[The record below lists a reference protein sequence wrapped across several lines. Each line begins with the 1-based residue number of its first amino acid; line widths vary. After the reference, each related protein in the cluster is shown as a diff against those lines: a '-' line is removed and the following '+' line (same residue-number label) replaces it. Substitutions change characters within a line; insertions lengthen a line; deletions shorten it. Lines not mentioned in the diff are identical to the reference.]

1 MLKTSI
7 ILCCLPVLPL
17 LLPAQIN
24 HAELEQR
31 ITEKMEN
38 ALVAEGKRPVH
49 NFLLYAKNEN
59 TGFEM
64 NKAVGTRGRDDTPI
78 DASFQYNIASI
89 TKPFVATIILQL
101 AEENKL
107 ALHDPIAKY
116 LGGVEFVRLDEL
128 HILDGEKYHDS
139 ITVKMLLNHTSGIA
153 DVFSDAGTRFN
164 ISVFLHPKRQY
175 TPQKFYKRY
184 FRYNL
189 NKKPKNIPGKGYD
202 YSDINYMLL
211 GFIIEKI
218 TGNGL
223 HEAIRSRILEPLS
236 MQETYFEY
244 YEPPRGSGQK
254 IDAFLNKI
262 NITKRIN
269 TSYEWAGGGLVSTVK
284 DMAIF
289 IEGLLAGQLFKHDE
303 TLQKMT
309 DTSTTEALGA
319 HYGLGLFAYELD
331 GKRFYGHGGFYGSIL
346 VHSPEHEITLSAN
359 IGQSNAPYSTSQLV
373 NDIIKMLS
381 E

>member
-1 MLKTSI
+1 MLKTFI
-7 ILCCLPVLPL
+7 NFCYLLILAIS
-17 LLPAQIN
+17 LPAQTN
-24 HAELEQR
+24 HADLEQR
-31 ITEKMEN
+31 ITEKMEA
-38 ALVAEGKRPVH
+38 ALVPEGKKPVH
-49 NFLLYAKNEN
+49 NFLLYAKNER

-64 NKAVGTRGRDDTPI
+64 NKGVGTRGRDDTPI

-101 AEENKL
+101 EEENKL
-107 ALHDPIAKY
+107 DINDPIAKY
-116 LGGVEFVRLDEL
+116 LEDVEFVRLNEL
-128 HILDGEKYHDS
+128 HILDGKKYHDS

-153 DVFSDAGTRFN
+153 DVFTDAGTRFN

-189 NKKPKNIPGKGYD
+189 NKKPKNIPGKGYH

-211 GFIIEKI
+211 GFIIENI

-223 HEAIRSRILEPLS
+223 HKEMRNRILEPLG
-236 MQETYFEY
+236 MGATYFEY
-244 YEPPRGSGQK
+244 HEAPRGSEQK

-269 TSYEWAGGGLVSTVK
+269 TSYEWAGGGLVSTVE

-289 IEGLLAGQLFKHDE
+289 IEGLFAMKLFEKE
-303 TLQKMT
+303 STLQRMT
-309 DTSTTEALGA
+309 DTSETEAFGA
-319 HYGLGLFAYELD
+319 HYGLGLFTYELD

-346 VHSPEHEITLSAN
+346 VHSPEHGITLSAN
-359 IGQSNAPYSTSQLV
+359 IGQSNAPYSTGELV
-373 NDIIKMLS
+373 NELIALLT

>member
-107 ALHDPIAKY
+107 ALHDPIAKH
-116 LGGVEFVRLDEL
+116 LGDVEFVRLDEL

-309 DTSTTEALGA
+309 DTSTTEAFGA

-346 VHSPEHEITLSAN
+346 VHSPEHGITLSAN